1 MVATKRR
8 LKSAEPRSPRRHEKL
23 SDAGLSSRHDFRTEF
38 ETPPVLWDTEQP
50 GLLVRFGKRRSTF
63 VFRQEH
69 RKKGKRS
76 TTYKRLGFYPE
87 ISLKEA
93 RRLAKIEA
101 GEVARGNITPS
112 QREATT
118 VGKAMAA
125 YIAHLKEKVGQGE
138 KSAKWVRQ
146 VESAAKNHILPA
158 FDNYTLRELTQ
169 DHSADVKAWH
179 VKIKRN
185 SGPIAAD
192 HASKILRAV
201 YRRAGIR
208 EDLPARLPTREIEF
222 KERDRSQRALAFEDF
237 PQWYKAWQKIESPT
251 RRAFQ
256 MICLLTGARPGELA
270 RTKWADVFPTHPER
284 KGKRMMRSFVIRS
297 AKAKNDIYIPLSPP
311 LVKELKRARDVARA
325 IKPQS
330 VYIFPAR
337 ADGHIVKFDV
347 DDLPAWGM
355 MLRRTYR
362 TIAADLGVDELT
374 THFLMGHVPSG
385 ISRGYVAKMTL
396 SGGQGMRNAQRRISA
411 RIVEL
416 MGCF

>member
-1 MVATKRR
+1 
-8 LKSAEPRSPRRHEKL
+8 L

-50 GLLVRFGKRRSTF
+50 GLLVRFGKRRTTF

-76 TTYKRLGFYPE
+76 TTYKRLGFYPAVT
-87 ISLKEA
+87 LKEA

-101 GEVARGNITPS
+101 GEIARGNITPS

-118 VGKAMAA
+118 VGKAMAS

-138 KSAKWVRQ
+138 KSATWMRQ

-158 FDNYTLRELTQ
+158 FENFTLRELTQ
-169 DHSADVKAWH
+169 DHSADVKIWH
-179 VKIKRN
+179 DKIKRD

-208 EDLPARLPTREIEF
+208 EDLPTRLPTREIEF
-222 KERDRSQRALAFEDF
+222 KQRGRSQKALEFEDF
-237 PQWYKAWQKIESPT
+237 PQWYRAWLKIESPT

-256 MICLLTGARPGELA
+256 MISLLTGARPGELA
-270 RTKWADVFPTHPER
+270 RTKWADLFPIHPER
-284 KGKRMMRSFVIRS
+284 KGKRMTRSFVIRG
-297 AKAKNDIYIPLSPP
+297 AKAKNDIYIPLSLPI
-311 LVKELKRARDVARA
+311 VKELKRARDFARVLES
-325 IKPQS
+325 QS
-330 VYIFPAR
+330 EYVFPAR
-337 ADGHIVKFDV
+337 ANGHIVKFAV

-362 TIAADLGVDELT
+362 TVAADLGVDELT
-374 THFLMGHVPSG
+374 IHFLMGHVPSG
-385 ISRGYVAKMTL
+385 ISRGYVAKITL

-411 RIVEL
+411 RIKAL
-416 MGCF
+416 LGSF